1 MFRYEKQKQKLGFDY
16 IIGCD
21 EVGRGS
27 LAGPV
32 VAGAVLFKIN
42 DLVSQIKPVWFKEI
56 ADSKKLSAKSRL
68 SLDSLIRQ
76 SVQGFSLGK
85 VSHSEVDKINI
96 HNASLLAMHKAVQEI
111 LKISGIDVDKVLVCV
126 DGRFEIPK
134 LHMAQEA
141 VVDGDNLIFSVSAA
155 SIVAKVYRDNLMMK
169 LDEKFPG
176 YDFGK
181 HKGYGT
187 QLHIKALRKHGL
199 SSIHRKSF
207 CKKHV

>member
-32 VAGAVLFKIN
+32 VAGAVLFKID
-42 DLVSQIKPVWFKEI
+42 DLVSKKLSWHEKVT
-56 ADSKKLSAKSRL
+56 DSKKLSSANRT
-68 SLDSLIRQ
+68 SLDSFIRE
-76 SVQGFSLGK
+76 SAHCFAVAS
-85 VSHSEVDKINI
+85 VSHAQVDKLNI

-111 LKISGIDVDKVLVCV
+111 LKISGCGVDKVLVCV
-126 DGRFEIPK
+126 DGRFVIPK
-134 LHMAQEA
+134 LHVAQEA
-141 VVDGDNLIFSVSAA
+141 VVDGDNLVFSVSTA
-155 SIVAKVYRDNLMMK
+155 SIVAKVYRDELMMK
-169 LDEKFPG
+169 LDKKFPG

-187 QLHIKALRKHGL
+187 QLHIKAMGKQGL

-207 CKKHV
+207 CKKYV

>member
-42 DLVSQIKPVWFKEI
+42 DLVSKKLSWHAKV
-56 ADSKKLSAKSRL
+56 ADSKKLTSKSRL
-68 SLDSLIRQ
+68 LLNDVVTESAHRFGIGQ
-76 SVQGFSLGK
+76 
-85 VSHSEVDKINI
+85 VSHLQVDNLNI
-96 HNASLLAMHKAVQEI
+96 HNATLLAMHKAVQEI

-141 VVDGDNLIFSVSAA
+141 VIDGDDLIFSVSAA

-169 LDEKFPG
+169 LDKKFPG

-187 QLHIKALRKHGL
+187 QTHIRAIQKNGL

-207 CKKHV
+207 CKKYV

>member
-32 VAGAVLFKIN
+32 VAGAVLFKID
-42 DLVSQIKPVWFKEI
+42 DLVSKKQSWYGKV
-56 ADSKKLSAKSRL
+56 ADSKKLSSVSRTL
-68 SLDSLIRQ
+68 LDSFIRD
-76 SVQGFSLGK
+76 SARGFAIGQ
-85 VSHSEVDKINI
+85 VSHSQVDKLNI
-96 HNASLLAMHKAVQEI
+96 HNASLLAMHKAVQEV

-126 DGRFEIPK
+126 DGRFVIPK
-134 LHMAQEA
+134 LHMAQGA

-155 SIVAKVYRDNLMMK
+155 SIVAKVYRDNFMMK
-169 LDEKFPG
+169 LDKKFPG
-176 YDFGK
+176 FDFGK

-199 SSIHRKSF
+199 SLIHRKSF
-207 CKKHV
+207 CGKYV